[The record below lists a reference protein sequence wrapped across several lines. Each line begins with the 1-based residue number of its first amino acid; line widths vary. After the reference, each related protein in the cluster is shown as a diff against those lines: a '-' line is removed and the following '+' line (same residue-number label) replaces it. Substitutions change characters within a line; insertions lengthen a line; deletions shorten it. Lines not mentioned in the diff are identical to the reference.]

1 MRGVASR
8 SQEMERRSL
17 SAHQAAEPLNL
28 LNDREEFHMRGTT
41 TRRTNRRI
49 ATAFLL
55 VAVAS
60 SLVLQTQNVPTTH
73 AASREPVRARHGIV
87 ASTNEI
93 ASHVGVDIMKRGGNA
108 VDAAIAVAFALAV
121 THPAAGNLGGG
132 GFMMIR
138 LNDGRTTAID
148 YREMAPAAATRN
160 IYLDK
165 NGKVIEGEGGSIE
178 GYRAAGV
185 PGTVRGMELALKK
198 YGSGKMSWAQLI
210 EPARRLA
217 ANGFNV
223 TYTLSRSLRGSREYL
238 SKYPE
243 TKRIYLNNGKFHNE
257 GDVFVQPDLAAT
269 FARLQQRGP
278 NEFYTGQTAQLIAAD
293 MKRNNGLLTLDD
305 LRGYVAKERQPLR
318 GNYRGYEVI
327 SMPPPSSGGAVL
339 IEMLNILEGYDF
351 KKMDWA
357 SSNRYHLMTEA
368 MRRAFADRAEYMGD
382 TDFAKVPLAGLVD
395 KRYAAQLRNT
405 IDPERASSSEQVKA
419 GKPVGY
425 ESDETTH
432 FTVVDADGNAVAN
445 TYTLNNSY
453 GSAVVA
459 KGTGLIMNDEMD
471 DFAAKPGTPNLYG
484 LIQGE
489 RNAVAPRKRP
499 LSAMTPTFVLRK
511 DGSLWFTVGSP
522 GGPTIIN
529 TVLDVITNVIDYGM
543 NIQQAIDAPRIH
555 HQWLPD
561 ELVFEPYG
569 LSGDTQNALTA
580 RGHKLAKP
588 RYLGD
593 AEGIMIEEKT
603 GVRLGATDPRRS
615 DGLAVGY

>member
-1 MRGVASR
+1 MTKSGRNFALLLVLFALIIGLQTR
-8 SQEMERRSL
+8 
-17 SAHQAAEPLNL
+17 L
-28 LNDREEFHMRGTT
+28 LNPLSPIVSR
-41 TRRTNRRI
+41 
-49 ATAFLL
+49 
-55 VAVAS
+55 
-60 SLVLQTQNVPTTH
+60 
-73 AASREPVRARHGIV
+73 AASREPLRARHGIV
-87 ASTNEI
+87 ASTNEV
-93 ASHVGVDIMKRGGNA
+93 ASKVGVDIMKRGGNA

-138 LNDGRTTAID
+138 LKNGRTTAID
-148 YREMAPAAATRN
+148 YREMAPATANRN
-160 IYLDK
+160 VYLDK
-165 NGKVIEGEGGSIE
+165 DGNVIKGEGGPIE

-198 YGSGKMSWAQLI
+198 YGSGKLSWSQLI

-217 ANGFNV
+217 ANGFTV
-223 TYTLSRSLRGSREYL
+223 TRSLARSLRGRREITRDNEVVEEDREYL
-238 SKYPE
+238 AKYPE
-243 TKRIYLNNGKFHNE
+243 TKRIYLNNGNFYNE
-257 GDVFVQPDLAAT
+257 GDLFRQPDLAAT
-269 FARLQQRGP
+269 FARLQQGGP
-278 NEFYTGQTAQLIAAD
+278 NEFYQGQTARMIVDD
-293 MKRNNGLLTLDD
+293 MKQHNGLITIEDM
-305 LRGYVAKERQPLR
+305 RGYVAKERQPLR
-318 GNYRGYEVI
+318 GTYRGYEII

-339 IEMLNILEGYDF
+339 IEMLNILEGYDL

-357 SSNRYHLMTEA
+357 SSDRYHLMTEA

-382 TDFAKVPLAGLVD
+382 TDFVKVPIAGLTD
-395 KRYAAQLRNT
+395 KKYAAQLRGT
-405 IDPERASSSEQVKA
+405 INPERASSSEQVKA

-425 ESDETTH
+425 ESEETTH
-432 FTVVDADGNAVAN
+432 FTVVDAQGNAVAN

-459 KGTGLIMNDEMD
+459 KGTGIIMNDEMD

-529 TVLDVITNVIDYGM
+529 TVLDVITNVIDYNM

-561 ELVFEPYG
+561 ELVYEPYG
-569 LSGDTQNALTA
+569 LSGDTQRALTS
-580 RGHKLAKP
+580 RGHKLVKKP

-593 AEGIMIEEKT
+593 CEGIMIEEKT

>member
-1 MRGVASR
+1 VT
-8 SQEMERRSL
+8 SL
-17 SAHQAAEPLNL
+17 
-28 LNDREEFHMRGTT
+28 
-41 TRRTNRRI
+41 
-49 ATAFLL
+49 
-55 VAVAS
+55 
-60 SLVLQTQNVPTTH
+60 

-93 ASHVGVDIMKRGGNA
+93 ASNVGVDIMKRGGNA

-138 LNDGRTTAID
+138 LQDGRTTAID

-160 IYLDK
+160 VYLDK
-165 NGKVIEGEGGSIE
+165 NGNVIEGEGGSIE

-185 PGTVRGMELALKK
+185 PGTVRGMELALKR
-198 YGSGKMSWAQLI
+198 YGSGKLSWAQLI

-217 ANGFNV
+217 ANGFTVNHS
-223 TYTLSRSLRGSREYL
+223 LERSLRGSRDYL
-238 SKYPE
+238 SQYPE
-243 TKRIYLNNGKFHNE
+243 TKRIYLNNGRLYSE
-257 GDVFVQPDLAAT
+257 GDRFVQPDLAAT

-278 NEFYTGQTAQLIAAD
+278 NEFYEGQTAQLIAAD
-293 MKRNNGLLTLDD
+293 MKRHNGLLTLED
-305 LRGYVAKERQPLR
+305 LHGYVAKERQPLR

-357 SSNRYHLMTEA
+357 SSARYHLMTEA

-382 TDFAKVPLAGLVD
+382 TDFVKVPIAGLVD
-395 KRYAAQLRNT
+395 KKYAAQLRNT
-405 IDPERASSSEQVKA
+405 INPERASTSEQVKA
-419 GKPVGY
+419 GKPLGY
-425 ESDETTH
+425 ESEETTH
-432 FTVVDADGNAVAN
+432 FTVVDAAGNAVSN
-445 TYTLNNSY
+445 TYTLNNSF

-459 KGTGLIMNDEMD
+459 QGTGLIMNDEMD

-489 RNAVAPRKRP
+489 RNAVAPHKRP
-499 LSAMTPTFVLRK
+499 LSAMTPTFVLRQ

-529 TVLDVITNVIDYGM
+529 TVLDVITNVVDYGM

-569 LSGDTQNALTA
+569 LSGDTQTALTA

-603 GVRLGATDPRRS
+603 GIRLGATDPRRS

>member
-1 MRGVASR
+1 MKEMRPKLFV
-8 SQEMERRSL
+8 L
-17 SAHQAAEPLNL
+17 
-28 LNDREEFHMRGTT
+28 
-41 TRRTNRRI
+41 TR
-49 ATAFLL
+49 FLL
-55 VAVAS
+55 LVFLIAAFCSTQVPPVFLHS
-60 SLVLQTQNVPTTH
+60 SITTQ
-73 AASREPVRARHGIV
+73 AASREPVRARHGVV

-93 ASHVGVDIMKRGGNA
+93 ASKVGVDIMRRGGNA

-138 LNDGRTTAID
+138 LKDGRTTAID
-148 YREMAPAAATRN
+148 YREMAPAAATHN

-165 NGKVIEGEGGSIE
+165 EGKVIEGDGGSVE

-185 PGTVRGMELALKK
+185 PGTVRGMELALRR
-198 YGSGKMSWAQLI
+198 YGSHRLTWTQLI
-210 EPARRLA
+210 EPARALA
-217 ANGFNV
+217 ANGFTVN
-223 TYTLSRSLRGSREYL
+223 YTLARSLRGSREYL
-238 SKYPE
+238 SQYAE
-243 TKRIYLNNGKFHNE
+243 TKRIYLNDGKFYNE
-257 GDVFVQPDLAAT
+257 GDTFRQPDLAAT

-278 NEFYTGQTAQLIAAD
+278 NEFYLGQTARLIVDDLKRHNGLMTMAD
-293 MKRNNGLLTLDD
+293 M
-305 LRGYVAKERQPLR
+305 RGYVAKERETIH
-318 GNYRGYEVI
+318 GNYRGYEIV

-357 SSNRYHLMTEA
+357 SSDRYHLMTEA

-382 TDFAKVPLAGLVD
+382 TDFVKVPIAGLVD
-395 KRYAAQLRNT
+395 KKYAAQLRET
-405 IDPERASSSEQVKA
+405 INPARASSSEQVKA

-425 ESDETTH
+425 ESEETTH
-432 FTVVDADGNAVAN
+432 FTVVDSEGNAVAN

-459 KGTGLIMNDEMD
+459 KGTGLLMNDEMD

-569 LSGDTQNALTA
+569 LSGDTQNALLA

-603 GVRLGATDPRRS
+603 GMRLGATDPRKS
-615 DGLAVGY
+615 DALAVGY

>member
-1 MRGVASR
+1 MK
-8 SQEMERRSL
+8 
-17 SAHQAAEPLNL
+17 N
-28 LNDREEFHMRGTT
+28 GTT
-41 TRRTNRRI
+41 QTI
-49 ATAFLL
+49 ARLFLVATLTVAL
-55 VAVAS
+55 VAVPCARWFS
-60 SLVLQTQNVPTTH
+60 EEDYSHAH
-73 AASREPVRARHGIV
+73 AASREPVRAKHGMV

-93 ASHVGVDIMKRGGNA
+93 ASQVGVDIMKRGGNA
-108 VDAAIAVAFALAV
+108 VDAAIAIAFALAV

-138 LNDGRTTAID
+138 VKNGKSTAID

-165 NGKVIEGEGGSIE
+165 NGNLIEGEGGSLV

-198 YGSGKMSWAQLI
+198 YGSRKLSWSQLI
-210 EPARRLA
+210 EPARQL
-217 ANGFNV
+217 ANGFTMN
-223 TYTLSRSLRGSREYL
+223 YSLAQSLRGNSDYL
-238 SKYPE
+238 SQYQE
-243 TKRIYLNNGKFHNE
+243 TKRIYLKGGRFYEE
-257 GDVFVQPDLAAT
+257 GEIFRQPDLAAT
-269 FARLQQRGP
+269 FARLQKFGP
-278 NEFYTGQTAQLIAAD
+278 NEFYEGQTATLIVND
-293 MKRNNGLLTLDD
+293 VKRHNGLMTLTD
-305 LRGYVAKERQPLR
+305 LHGYVAKERQPLR
-318 GNYRGYEVI
+318 GHYRGYEVI

-339 IEMLNILEGYDF
+339 IEMLNILEGYELG
-351 KKMDWA
+351 KMDSA
-357 SSNRYHLMTEA
+357 SSERYHLMTEA
-368 MRRAFADRAEYMGD
+368 MRRAFADRAEFMGD
-382 TDFAKVPLAGLVD
+382 ADFVKVPIAGLVD
-395 KRYAAQLRNT
+395 KSYAAKLRRT
-405 IDPERASSSEQVKA
+405 INLERASTSVEIRA
-419 GKPVGY
+419 GEPAGY
-425 ESDETTH
+425 ESEETTH
-432 FTVVDADGNAVAN
+432 FTVVDAEGNAVAN

-453 GSAVVA
+453 GSAAVA
-459 KGTGLIMNDEMD
+459 KGTGIILNDEMD

-529 TVLDVITNVIDYGM
+529 TALCVITNVVDYGM
-543 NIQQAIDAPRIH
+543 NIQQAIDFPRIH

-569 LSGDTQNALTA
+569 LSGDTQKALLSL
-580 RGHKLAKP
+580 GHKLARP
-588 RYLGD
+588 HYLGD

-603 GVRLGATDPRRS
+603 GIRLGATDPRRS

>member
-1 MRGVASR
+1 MGSFPEDALDLKLRFLIHTRLQPGDKWFNKKSIMNIRQQTGIRTVLTLAIALTFIVSPFVSVR
-8 SQEMERRSL
+8 
-17 SAHQAAEPLNL
+17 HQ
-28 LNDREEFHMRGTT
+28 
-41 TRRTNRRI
+41 
-49 ATAFLL
+49 
-55 VAVAS
+55 V
-60 SLVLQTQNVPTTH
+60 VPTAL
-73 AASREPVRARHGIV
+73 AASREPVRAKHGIV

-93 ASHVGVDIMKRGGNA
+93 ASQVGVDIMKRGGNA
-108 VDAAIAVAFALAV
+108 VDAAIAVGFALVV

-138 LNDGRTTAID
+138 LKNEKTTAID

-165 NGKVIEGEGGSIE
+165 SGNLIQGEGGSLV

-185 PGTVRGMELALKK
+185 PGTVRGLELALKK
-198 YGSGKMSWAQLI
+198 YGSGKLTWAQLI
-210 EPARRLA
+210 EPAHRLA
-217 ANGFNV
+217 TGFTV
-223 TYTLSRSLRGSREYL
+223 TYELARSLRGNSSYL
-238 SKYPE
+238 SQYEE
-243 TKRIYLNNGKFHNE
+243 TKRIYLNDGKFYNE
-257 GDVFVQPDLAAT
+257 GDTFRQPDLAAT
-269 FARLQQRGP
+269 FARLQKSGP
-278 NEFYTGQTAQLIAAD
+278 NEFYSGETAKMIVAD
-293 MKRNNGLLTLDD
+293 VKRHNGLITLTDMS
-305 LRGYVAKERQPLR
+305 GYEAKEREPLR

-339 IEMLNILEGYDF
+339 IEMLNILEGYDLN
-351 KKMDWA
+351 KMDT
-357 SSNRYHLMTEA
+357 SSSERYHLMTEA
-368 MRRAFADRAEYMGD
+368 MRRAFADRAEFMAD
-382 TDFAKVPLAGLVD
+382 SDFVKVPVAGLID
-395 KRYAAQLRNT
+395 KSYAAKLRGT
-405 IDPERASSSEQVKA
+405 INLQQASPSVEIHA
-419 GKPVGY
+419 GQPTGY
-425 ESDETTH
+425 ESEETTH
-432 FTVVDADGNAVAN
+432 FTVVDAEGNAVAN

-453 GSAVVA
+453 GSAAVA
-459 KGTGLIMNDEMD
+459 KGTGLLLNDEMD

-529 TVLDVITNVIDYGM
+529 TALCVITNIIDYGM
-543 NIQQAIDAPRIH
+543 NIQEAIDFPRIH
-555 HQWLPD
+555 HQWQPD

-569 LSGDTQNALTA
+569 LSGDTQKALVSL
-580 RGHKLAKP
+580 GHKLARP

-593 AEGIMIEEKT
+593 AAGILIEEKT